1 MQLGNVQSQTLSTYY
16 NLHDYIIYN
25 AANIT
30 KWGTNL
36 NSITW
41 LDVAVTSH
49 VSSEA
54 AFEVKISTQPV

>member
-1 MQLGNVQSQTLSTYY
+1 MCSKVIRKK
-16 NLHDYIIYN
+16 HDYIIYN